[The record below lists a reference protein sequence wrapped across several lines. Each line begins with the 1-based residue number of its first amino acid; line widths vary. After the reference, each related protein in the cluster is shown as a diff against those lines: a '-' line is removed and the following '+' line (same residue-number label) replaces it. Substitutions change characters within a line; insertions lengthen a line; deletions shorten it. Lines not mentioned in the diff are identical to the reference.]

1 MLTVIARYQV
11 QTGMGD
17 LVAMTLAKHVT
28 ATRTEP
34 GCVQF
39 VAYRSR
45 KDREKFVLYEQY
57 IDDEAFEEHR
67 KSPHFR
73 AYVEGTIVPLLSER
87 QSDRYDEVEPG
98 QDLTGSQTGR

>member
-1 MLTVIARYQV
+1 MLTVIARYEAQS
-11 QTGMGD
+11 GMGD
-17 LVAMTLAKHVT
+17 LVATTLAKHVA

-45 KDREKFVLYEQY
+45 ADRERFLLYEQY
-57 IDDEAFEEHR
+57 ADDEAFEAHR

-73 AYVEGTIVPLLSER
+73 SYVEGTIVPLLLER
-87 QSDRYDEVEPG
+87 KSDRYDEVEP
-98 QDLTGSQTGR
+98 DRD

>member
-1 MLTVIARYQV
+1 MLTVIARYQA

-17 LVAMTLAKHVT
+17 LVATTLAKHVA

-45 KDREKFVLYEQY
+45 EDRDQFLLCEQY
-57 IDDEAFEEHR
+57 VGPR
-67 KSPHFR
+67 PPR
-73 AYVEGTIVPLLSER
+73 VVPG
-87 QSDRYDEVEPG
+87 P
-98 QDLTGSQTGR
+98 

>member
-39 VAYRSR
+39 VALRSGTTATSSCSTSGTSTMKRSR
-45 KDREKFVLYEQY
+45 RTARHPTSAPMSKARLS
-57 IDDEAFEEHR
+57 HC
-67 KSPHFR
+67 SPSGR
-73 AYVEGTIVPLLSER
+73 
-87 QSDRYDEVEPG
+87 
-98 QDLTGSQTGR
+98 LTATTR